1 MSERSILKEDFLKRV
16 KIIVG
21 SRFTDD
27 PRILKVYSRDFWP
40 LLTIKESRGDELAM
54 PLAVAWP
61 KTVEEVTSLIKLC
74 NEFKIPFTPYGGGS
88 GVTGA
93 APCRDC
99 LVIDVKAMNKIIEL
113 NKEDMYVTVE
123 SGIMIKK
130 LEEYLNSKGYTIR
143 HIPQSFPEAV
153 VGGLI
158 ATLSTGEYSTKY
170 GGIEDLLLDIE
181 VVTADGGFIPLREKI
196 VPRTS
201 TGPNIKKLM
210 LGSEGQLG
218 VITKA
223 TLKIFQIPEYTSKNT
238 FVFNSFEEALA
249 AAREVML
256 LGLQPAVLRIY
267 DKDEAAL
274 RFNEDRDLAIFI
286 IEEWSKTLLDAKE
299 SELRMVMRKR
309 GALEIGEEYVD
320 SWLKKRFDVI
330 SDVVKLVVPLGL
342 WFDTI
347 ETAATWSILPKVY
360 REFKREVKMIKG
372 VNSVLA
378 HASHFY
384 STGGCIY
391 FTIVFEANEEVYWR
405 VWEKAMDTLIK
416 NGATISHH
424 HGIGLLR
431 KKWIE
436 RELGES
442 LKYLKKIKRL
452 FDPNN
457 ISNPGKFMEWESSE
471 A

>member
-1 MSERSILKEDFLKRV
+1 MK
-16 KIIVG
+16 
-21 SRFTDD
+21 
-27 PRILKVYSRDFWP
+27 
-40 LLTIKESRGDELAM
+40 
-54 PLAVAWP
+54 
-61 KTVEEVTSLIKLC
+61 
-74 NEFKIPFTPYGGGS
+74 
-88 GVTGA
+88 
-93 APCRDC
+93 
-99 LVIDVKAMNKIIEL
+99 
-113 NKEDMYVTVE
+113 
-123 SGIMIKK
+123 
-130 LEEYLNSKGYTIR
+130 
-143 HIPQSFPEAV
+143 
-153 VGGLI
+153 
-158 ATLSTGEYSTKY
+158 
-170 GGIEDLLLDIE
+170 
-181 VVTADGGFIPLREKI
+181 
-196 VPRTS
+196 
-201 TGPNIKKLM
+201 
-210 LGSEGQLG
+210 
-218 VITKA
+218 
-223 TLKIFQIPEYTSKNT
+223 
-238 FVFNSFEEALA
+238 
-249 AAREVML
+249 
-256 LGLQPAVLRIY
+256 
-267 DKDEAAL
+267 
-274 RFNEDRDLAIFI
+274 
-286 IEEWSKTLLDAKE
+286 
-299 SELRMVMRKR
+299 KR